1 MLTEGMRLRDV
12 ARETGIQKSTVSRW
26 QKDAA

>member
-1 MLTEGMRLRDV
+1 MLTEGMSLRDV
-12 ARETGIQKSTVSRW
+12 ERETGIPKSTLSRW